1 MDNITEVKRL
11 LNEFDSKHSVS
22 ISDTEQNINDISE
35 RIVKLFS
42 LPVVKNCGVLEK
54 AKQMQKEQKYIYDEC
69 DGNYEENT
77 IYQHGVLHGIDRIVK
92 LIERHCS

>member
-42 LPVVKNCGVLEK
+42 LPVVNNSKPITDDFGTLHLAFDDEDPCDDC
-54 AKQMQKEQKYIYDEC
+54 KYKDEPSDYIAC
-69 DGNYEENT
+69 IKCREHNPSQTY
-77 IYQHGVLHGIDRIVK
+77 Y
-92 LIERHCS
+92 C